1 MTRFF
6 FDTRDGD
13 ELFEDREGVEFA
25 EAAEAESAAIF
36 ALVSLA
42 RDEFRHPAGRSIEMR
57 VRDDEGNPVL
67 TTTLSLVVQRPNE
80 AED

>member
-25 EAAEAESAAIF
+25 DAAEAESAAVL

-42 RDEFRHPAGRSIEMR
+42 RDEFRDPAGRSIEMR
-57 VRDDEGNPVL
+57 VRDQEGNPVL
-67 TTTLSLVVQRPNE
+67 TSTLSLVVQRPN
-80 AED
+80 